1 MCLQLPYCKTLISHL
16 NWRSPSRNFFMRIS
30 ELRLENSKFKIHKEK
45 YENAISKKY
54 ITDYR
59 KPEYVSAVVLS

>member
-1 MCLQLPYCKTLISHL
+1 MCLQLPYYKTLISHL
-16 NWRSPSRNFFMRIS
+16 NWRSPPRNFFLKIS
-30 ELRLENSKFKIHKEK
+30 ELRFENSKFIIYKEK

-59 KPEYVSAVVLS
+59 KPKYVSTVALS